1 MLRVL
6 DTRFPE
12 AKLLEPDV
20 FGDER
25 GFFKETYSR
34 RKYADAG
41 FTEAFVQDN
50 VSRSARNVLRGM
62 HYDMRV
68 SKLVQCLAGAM
79 YDVIVDAREG
89 SPTYLEWEGFELTQ
103 DNHRQI
109 YVPRGFAHGFLA
121 LTDLVIASYKQSEHF
136 DPTQERG
143 LAWDDPAIGIAWPL
157 SAPPVLSEKDRAWPH
172 IVRA

>member
-1 MLRVL
+1 MLRVI
-6 DTRFPE
+6 DTRFSD

-34 RKYADAG
+34 DKYVRAG
-41 FTEAFVQDN
+41 VTDTFVQDN
-50 VSRSARNVLRGM
+50 VSRSGRNVLRGM

-68 SKLVQCLAGAM
+68 AKLVQCLAGAIF
-79 YDVIVDAREG
+79 DVIVDARED
-89 SPTYLEWEGFELTQ
+89 SPTYLQWEGYELTQ

-109 YVPRGFAHGFLA
+109 YVPRGFAHGFLT
-121 LTDLVIASYKQSEHF
+121 LSDGVIASYKQTEHF
-136 DPTQERG
+136 DPKHERG

-157 SAPPVLSEKDRAWPH
+157 GDPPIISTKDQAWPH
-172 IVRA
+172 VVRA